1 MRTTCPRLLPER
13 ARPGVE
19 PETFGVEVPRPNHYA
34 TWPHMLKTVHFGA
47 IVTREH
53 QKGWKSNSWVSV
65 AERPLAETG
74 GECRFA
80 VTGAIPYCS

>member
-1 MRTTCPRLLPER
+1 MP
-13 ARPGVE
+13 
-19 PETFGVEVPRPNHYA
+19 
-34 TWPHMLKTVHFGA
+34 KTVHFGA